1 MPLPRVRFT
10 VRRMMVA
17 VAVVAIGVVGYVNV
31 EKDRTRRVWIAAE
44 HAYEAELLAKSAGSS
59 PAKFRWHEAMAAKY
73 LRAARYPFLPVAP
86 DPPEP
91 E

>member
-10 VRRMMVA
+10 VRWMMVA
-17 VAVVAIGVVGYVNV
+17 VVIVAVISAVLARAARFRELAHYHGTKVAFVSPPSPLVTKTLYHLKMV
-31 EKDRTRRVWIAAE
+31 EK
-44 HAYEAELLAKSAGSS
+44 
-59 PAKFRWHEAMAAKY
+59 Y
-73 LRAARYPFLPVAP
+73 LFHARYPFLPVAP